1 MKKFF
6 LVFTFALIAFTSRS
20 QEAFLGEIRLV
31 AFPYAPRGWALC
43 NGQVL
48 PIVQY
53 QALYAI
59 LGTVYGGDG
68 RSTFALPD
76 LRGRLAVHPNGNTAG
91 GINVMQG
98 ERGGASSQTLR
109 ANNIPLGITG
119 LVGVASKDSGTKISM
134 VSSIAPQPLNTTPPF
149 LGVYY
154 IICLNGY
161 FPTRE

>member
-1 MKKFF
+1 
-6 LVFTFALIAFTSRS
+6 
-20 QEAFLGEIRLV
+20 
-31 AFPYAPRGWALC
+31 
-43 NGQVL
+43 
-48 PIVQY
+48 
-53 QALYAI
+53 
-59 LGTVYGGDG
+59 
-68 RSTFALPD
+68 
-76 LRGRLAVHPNGNTAG
+76 VHPNGNTAG